1 MCPPGPLV
9 SRGTE
14 FCPETEG
21 RSRTEPLLLDVGT
34 QLPAAWEEAALG
46 ERGGEPG
53 AAARSAG
60 SRPPSRRPWPG
71 RRATHEPGVGQ
82 SGGRRAGRGCCA
94 LRAVGCTPPH
104 SGGPHRSR
112 PGGREGGPA
121 LAGAPRRPAPSGL
134 SPGRT

>member
-21 RSRTEPLLLDVGT
+21 RSRTEPLRPGVGT
-34 QLPAAWEEAALG
+34 RLPAAWEEAALAG
-46 ERGGEPG
+46 RGGEPG

-60 SRPPSRRPWPG
+60 SRRPSRRPWPG
-71 RRATHEPGVGQ
+71 RRETREPCG
-82 SGGRRAGRGCCA
+82 
-94 LRAVGCTPPH
+94 LRAAGCTPPH

-112 PGGREGGPA
+112 PGGPEGGPA
-121 LAGAPRRPAPSGL
+121 LVWAPPRPAPSGL